1 MAVTRALVVGAGGLA
16 GIAWETGVLHGMS
29 EAGVD
34 VAAAD
39 LVVGTSAG
47 ATVAAQ
53 IGSGRPLAHWYAR
66 LVEPDQQ
73 NHELLPVG
81 LSVAELWG
89 ALGRLLEEYPDPVER
104 RRQVGA
110 FALAAETLDEATR
123 RAVVAGRFPGVG
135 WGATRLAITA
145 VGATSGDRIVFD
157 GTSAVDLVDAVA
169 ASSAVPGVWPPVTIG
184 AERYVDGGI
193 YSNGNAD
200 LAAGYDRVLVVTM
213 RASAELNEELTLVQQ
228 TGRSEVLLPDAAS
241 QAAFGTNPLDPA
253 IRTPTAVAGFAQ
265 GQAVAASLAPFWA
278 G

>member
-1 MAVTRALVVGAGGLA
+1 
-16 GIAWETGVLHGMS
+16 
-29 EAGVD
+29 
-34 VAAAD
+34 
-39 LVVGTSAG
+39 
-47 ATVAAQ
+47 
-53 IGSGRPLAHWYAR
+53 
-66 LVEPDQQ
+66 
-73 NHELLPVG
+73 
-81 LSVAELWG
+81 
-89 ALGRLLEEYPDPVER
+89 
-104 RRQVGA
+104 
-110 FALAAETLDEATR
+110 
-123 RAVVAGRFPGVG
+123 VG

-228 TGRSEVLLPDAAS
+228 TGRTEVLLPDAAS